1 DQAAEG
7 LEAARERVEQV
18 RLLGFDLPSTGL
30 PAGRAVLSFDHAG
43 WSNGE
48 RRVLSPLSFA
58 LNGPERVAVTGPNG
72 AGKTTLLKLAC
83 GALAP
88 TEGRVQR
95 PVSAALLDQHGDALT
110 PGLTLVEN
118 FRRLNPGGTDNQ
130 ARAALA
136 RFLFRAEA
144 GLRTPETLS
153 GGERLRAALACALG
167 GDQPPQ
173 LLMLDEPTNHLD
185 LDSVQAVERALA
197 AYDGAL
203 LVVSHDPDFL
213 EAIGVQR
220 EIALARG

>member
-1 DQAAEG
+1 
-7 LEAARERVEQV
+7 V
-18 RLLGFDLPSTGL
+18 S
-30 PAGRAVLSFDHAG
+30 
-43 WSNGE
+43 
-48 RRVLSPLSFA
+48 
-58 LNGPERVAVTGPNG
+58 GPNG
-72 AGKTTLLKLAC
+72 AGKTTLLKLAA
-83 GALAP
+83 GVLAP
-88 TEGRVQR
+88 TEGRVLR
-95 PVSAALLDQHGDALT
+95 PVPAALLDQHAEALT
-110 PGLTLVEN
+110 PGLSLVEN

-136 RFLFRAEA
+136 RFLFRADA

-203 LVVSHDPDFL
+203 LVVSHDPDVL